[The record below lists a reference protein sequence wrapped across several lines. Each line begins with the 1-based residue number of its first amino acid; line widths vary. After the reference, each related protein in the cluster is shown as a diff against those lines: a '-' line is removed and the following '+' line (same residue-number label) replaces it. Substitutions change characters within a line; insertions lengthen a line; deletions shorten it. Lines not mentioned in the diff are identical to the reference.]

1 VVVVA
6 VRLVAVLYPVVL
18 VAVVEAIMIKVMPIM
33 VQQTRAVVVEA

>member
-18 VAVVEAIMIKVMPIM
+18 VAVVEAIMMPVMPIM
-33 VQQTRAVVVEA
+33 VQQTQAVAVEA

>member
-1 VVVVA
+1 VEAA
-6 VRLVAVLYPVVL
+6 VRLVAVLYPAVL